1 MESDD
6 TARSMLERFLRIAP
20 CRETDSKDIY
30 RIGDLARDFDISLRT
45 LRFYEDRGL
54 LIPDRTG
61 QTRLYSRSDR
71 RRLKLILLAKGIG
84 FSLGDI
90 QKLLDFYDGKPNN
103 GSAGDIILKKFRRQL
118 ETLQSQKA
126 EVEKSIANLTNAI
139 ELITE

>member
-30 RIGDLARDFDISLRT
+30 RIGDLARDFDVSLRT